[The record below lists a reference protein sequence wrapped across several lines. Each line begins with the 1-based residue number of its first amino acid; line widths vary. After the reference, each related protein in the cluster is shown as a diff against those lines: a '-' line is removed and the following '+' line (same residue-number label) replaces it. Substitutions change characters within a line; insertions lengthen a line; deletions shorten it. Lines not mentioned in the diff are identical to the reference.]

1 MYKTAALLGLVVS
14 SPVSAQLNS
23 LAQAAGLEYFGS
35 AVDNGYLSDTS
46 YSALANDV
54 EEFGQLVP
62 ENGQKW
68 DSTEPSRN
76 QFSYTKADVVP
87 DLAKKNG
94 QVLRCH
100 ALTWH
105 SQLPSW
111 VSSGGFTAEELTSII
126 EAHISNVVG
135 HYKGDCYAW
144 DVVNEA
150 IGDDGNWRD
159 SVFYQTLGTDY
170 LAISFNAARKADPD
184 AKLYYND
191 YNLEYN
197 GAKTERALELV
208 KIVQDAGAPIDGVG
222 FQGHLIVGSTPSRS
236 SLTTVLKRFT
246 ALDVEVAYTELD
258 IRHASVPA
266 SEAALKTQ
274 GDDFANVVGSCLD
287 VEGCVGVTIWG
298 VTDKYSWVPN
308 TFEGAGEALIYN
320 EDYEKKPA
328 WTSISSLLAAAA
340 TGSSAGTATSAAATV
355 EATAPA
361 TTLQTR
367 TRPAFSSS
375 KAVAVP
381 ETTSL
386 VVTPFLNT
394 TVPETTLQTRT
405 SDAAPVASEVDDEDD
420 EDVDDDCEED
430 EDVEPIP
437 TYVAPGNG
445 TQIQPTQAPIDEST
459 AAAETEAPVADNT
472 RVPIIRHSSSAYF
485 PWNTQPA
492 AVPTYPAGPTGTAPS
507 VPIGT
512 GTAKHYYQCGGRGYT
527 GPTQCEEGYTCQEQN
542 EWYHQPKAPRAWR
555 QVAKAGVAE
564 TEYEIRHDISQP
576 SFEPR
581 AEVALYWV
589 VPDPRTDTD
598 RSLGGG
604 PQSAGRGVGTQFG
617 TKGYTKGRRSA
628 AAIGHR
634 SAGECVGSQSM
645 DGTLESDIE
654 TIKREV
660 SDEVE
665 LSATEDATVQKLNI
679 YYTIPSLPSH
689 FGLVHDVGS
698 RGRRPGRRWLWA
710 DASPITSQAKRPARV
725 ITQENP
731 NFWELCG
738 GKHPA
743 ICFATEGYLHFKGGV
758 PGG

>member
-1 MYKTAALLGLVVS
+1 MYKTAALLGLVAS

-23 LAQAAGLEYFGS
+23 LAQAAGLKYFGS

-111 VSSGGFTAEELTSII
+111 VSSGGFTAEELTTII

-191 YNLEYN
+191 YNLENN

-375 KAVAVP
+375 EAVAAP

-405 SDAAPVASEVDDEDD
+405 SDAAPIASEVDDEDD
-420 EDVDDDCEED
+420 EDVDDDCEG

-445 TQIQPTQAPIDEST
+445 TQIQTTQAPIDEST
-459 AAAETEAPVADNT
+459 AAAETEAPVAENT

-542 EWYHQPKAPRAWR
+542 EWYHQ
-555 QVAKAGVAE
+555 
-564 TEYEIRHDISQP
+564 TDI
-576 SFEPR
+576 
-581 AEVALYWV
+581 
-589 VPDPRTDTD
+589 D
-598 RSLGGG
+598 RSLREVTKA
-604 PQSAGRGVGTQFG
+604 QDAESVLNSARRESQLSFESGAKLSFMCLSIL
-617 TKGYTKGRRSA
+617 KGEDQQLRSV
-628 AAIGHR
+628 IDQLGN
-634 SAGECVGSQSM
+634 
-645 DGTLESDIE
+645 IE

-660 SDEVE
+660 SDEVD
-665 LSATEDATVQKLNI
+665 LGAAEDATAQRLNI
-679 YYTIPSLPSH
+679 YYTIPSIPSR

-710 DASPITSQAKRPARV
+710 VANLIVSQPRRPERV
-725 ITQENP
+725 ITQENS
-731 NFWELCG
+731 NSLELCG

-743 ICFATEGYLHFKGGV
+743 IRSETAGDLYLDECEGVAQGGEVGVSTHLIIGLNYPPGATKMSILVPAPSSISARTEEG
-758 PGG
+758 